1 MIFEKK
7 SKIDLKSLKAF
18 DPEIEICCNTIKSI
32 KTIYQK
38 IEICCNFEIH

>member
-1 MIFEKK
+1 MIFETK

-18 DPEIEICCNTIKSI
+18 DPEIICCNTIKSI